1 MSVRTAIPVCKDQL
15 EGAHTFA
22 SQTGDWNTLD
32 STVQIIHDPRN
43 GQALRV
49 RGYAVLLGS
58 LPLGACDGGL
68 TSVRGSASESCQQ
81 CTQIVGCHWYVS
93 SKAQVARLTHGV
105 GDADGERG
113 RDRERRIVK
122 VDDFLWRLRQHMVT
136 CHKLIQPRSNQ
147 PEKNPA
153 HPRSNHP
160 PNLPNLNPTEPNA
173 TDPNPSQ
180 PEPEP

>member
-93 SKAQVARLTHGV
+93 SKAQVARLTHRV
-105 GDADGERG
+105 SDADGERG

-122 VDDFLWRLRQHMVT
+122 VDDFFVASASTHG
-136 CHKLIQPRSNQ
+136 
-147 PEKNPA
+147 
-153 HPRSNHP
+153 
-160 PNLPNLNPTEPNA
+160 NLSQANSTSLKPTRKKPSPSSLEPSAQLTQSEPN
-173 TDPNPSQ
+173 
-180 PEPEP
+180 